1 MLFLP
6 KNTMNKDKIWCV
18 LRKICSLI
26 LKKRIYKSN
35 KYLKIGEKYIAMLF
49 LPKNILKL

>member
-6 KNTMNKDKIWCV
+6 KNTINKDKIWCV

-26 LKKRIYKSN
+26 VKKRIYKSN

>member
-1 MLFLP
+1 MVCIKENLLV
-6 KNTMNKDKIWCV
+6 NI
-18 LRKICSLI
+18 
-26 LKKRIYKSN
+26 KKRIYKSN